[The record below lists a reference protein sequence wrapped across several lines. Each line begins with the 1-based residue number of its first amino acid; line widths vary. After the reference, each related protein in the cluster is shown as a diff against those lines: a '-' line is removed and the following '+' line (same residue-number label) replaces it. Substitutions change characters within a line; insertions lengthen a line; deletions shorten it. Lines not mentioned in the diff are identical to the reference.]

1 MTIYEFNY
9 LDCKE
14 QYDILVDQAVI
25 VSWKIRDCHYILF
38 AMDGFYV
45 EMKLIP
51 YFNTVENITAFE
63 DGEMLDPYL
72 EEIDI
77 SDLIKE
83 VNI

>member
-9 LDCKE
+9 LDSKE
-14 QYDILVDQAVI
+14 QYDILVDEAVI
-25 VSWKIRDCHYILF
+25 VSCKTRECHYILF
-38 AMDGFYV
+38 ALEGFYV

-63 DGEMLDPYL
+63 DDTHLDPYI

-77 SDLIKE
+77 SELLRE

>member
-1 MTIYEFNY
+1 MTLFEFNC

-14 QYDILVDQAVI
+14 QYDFLVDKAVI
-25 VSWKIRDCHYILF
+25 IAWKIRECHYILF
-38 AMDGFYV
+38 QYEDYYV

-51 YFNTVENITAFE
+51 YFNTVDNIMAFPY
-63 DGEMLDPYL
+63 GKLLDPYL

-77 SDLIKE
+77 SGLLKE

>member
-1 MTIYEFNY
+1 MTIYEFNF

-25 VSWKIRDCHYILF
+25 VSWKIKDCHYILF
-38 AMDGFYV
+38 SLDGIYV

-51 YFNTVENITAFE
+51 YFNTVESISAF
-63 DGEMLDPYL
+63 DDTDQLDPYL
-72 EEIDI
+72 EDIDI
-77 SDLIKE
+77 ADLLKE